1 MAVSVQHVTKIF
13 GSQRAVDEVSFTLQ
27 PGEIVGFL
35 GPNGAGKSTTMKI
48 LTGYWSPSSGE
59 ASVNGVSVSA
69 EPGQVK
75 RLIGYLPEHNPLY
88 LDLYVRE
95 YLALSGSFHGL
106 RGRSLHLRIDE
117 MINRCGLEREQNK
130 KIESLSKGYRQR
142 VGLAQALLH
151 DPPVLILD
159 EPTSGLDP
167 NQILEIRKLI
177 QDVSVNK
184 TVLFSSHILQEVQA
198 LCERVLVIN
207 RGKLVADGN
216 WRQLISQ
223 HASAPTVV
231 VEFQQSVNLDISVPG
246 IHSIEAIT
254 PSSFRIV
261 PKAGVDLRA
270 DLFRWAT
277 DHQLTIVG
285 LRVVENNLED
295 LFQQLTRAA
304 L

>member
-59 ASVNGVSVSA
+59 ARVNGVSVSA

-75 RLIGYLPEHNPLY
+75 QLIGYLPEHNPLY

-95 YLALSGSFHGL
+95 YLALSASFHGL
-106 RGRSLHLRIDE
+106 RGQSLHLRIDE
-117 MINRCGLEREQNK
+117 MINR
-130 KIESLSKGYRQR
+130 LSKGYRQR

-285 LRVVENNLED
+285 LRVEENNLED

>member
-13 GSQRAVDEVSFTLQ
+13 GTQRAVDQVSFTLQ

-59 ASVNGVSVSA
+59 AWVNGLSVSRD
-69 EPGQVK
+69 PRKVK
-75 RLIGYLPEHNPLY
+75 QLIGYLPEHNPLY

-106 RGRSLHLRIDE
+106 RGRNLQSRVDD
-117 MINRCGLEREQNK
+117 MIGRCGLEREQSK

-151 DPPVLILD
+151 DPQVLILD

-167 NQILEIRKLI
+167 NQILEIRRLI
-177 QDVSVNK
+177 KEVSVNK

-207 RGKLVADGN
+207 QGKLVADGN
-216 WRQLISQ
+216 WRQLISE
-223 HASAPTVV
+223 HAPAQTVV
-231 VEFQQSVNLDISVPG
+231 VDFQQPVKISISLPG
-246 IHSIEAIT
+246 IDRVEELT
-254 PSSFRIV
+254 PTSFRIV
-261 PKAGVDLRA
+261 PLAGVDLRA
-270 DLFRWAT
+270 DLFRWAA
-277 DHQLTIVG
+277 DHQFTIVG
-285 LRVVENNLED
+285 LRMEENNLEN
-295 LFQQLTRAA
+295 LFQQLTHAA
-304 L
+304 T